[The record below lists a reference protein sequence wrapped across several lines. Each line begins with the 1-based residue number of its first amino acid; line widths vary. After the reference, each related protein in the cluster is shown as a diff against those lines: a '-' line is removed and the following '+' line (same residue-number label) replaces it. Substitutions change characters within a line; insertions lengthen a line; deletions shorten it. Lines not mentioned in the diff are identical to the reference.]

1 MNLVWNWKDVLKQ
14 AWSVRFGAGSA
25 LLAVIQQS
33 LALLP
38 AGLFG
43 LSPEAWAAIGTVIGA
58 LSVLLAALVAPARLI
73 DQGLAK

>member
-1 MNLVWNWKDVLKQ
+1 MNFVWNWKTVLSE
-14 AWSVRFGAGSA
+14 AWSIRLGAFSA
-25 LLAVIQQS
+25 LFGVLQQA

-43 LSPEAWAAIGTVIGA
+43 MSPEVWAAIGTVIGA
-58 LSVLLAALVAPARLI
+58 ISVLLAALVAPARLI